1 MALMQLIYVLGIKHG
16 DIQMDNTMFLITF
29 FFFFYERI
37 GASGETIAT
46 WALTVVRFS
55 FAPVFSQN
63 NRTFSR

>member
-16 DIQMDNTMFLITF
+16 DFQMDNIIILFL
-29 FFFFYERI
+29 

-55 FAPVFSQN
+55 FAPVFSLSN
-63 NRTFSR
+63 GTFSR